1 MVSLNPEHVK
11 AVIKVINQ
19 GPYIRYLSMPV
30 KEMGK
35 GYAIVE
41 AKIGNEHM
49 HPFGRIHGGAYAS
62 ILDTAAYWA
71 VYCEVDEDAGFTSI
85 DLKID
90 FLAPFDYGIIT
101 AKGKSIKIG
110 KTMCLAEATAVD
122 ENGKWL
128 AHGTSKMIVTKGI
141 QTIEDAL
148 KFSGTEAL
156 PPKFI

>member
-1 MVSLNPEHVK
+1 MGTLNPEHIK
-11 AVIKVINQ
+11 TVIKLINK
-19 GPYIRYLSMPV
+19 GPYIKYLSMCV

-35 GYAIVE
+35 GYCVVE
-41 AKIGNEHM
+41 AKIGHEHM

-90 FLAPFDYGIIT
+90 FLAPFDCGIIT

-110 KTMCLAEATAVD
+110 KTMCLAETTAFD
-122 ENGKWL
+122 KNGKWL
-128 AHGTSKMIVTKGI
+128 AHGTSKMIVTKGL
-141 QTIEDAL
+141 QTIDDAQ
-148 KFSGTEAL
+148 KFIGMEAL